1 MWFTFTPMTLEDAR
15 LIATWRYQGV
25 YAVYDFEGAAAELL
39 GTSSPFFAAH
49 DEHGELVGFCCF
61 GTTAEIGDVGPSALF
76 TGADRT
82 LSVGLGLRPDLTGQG
97 IGLPFVT
104 AILDFAREQFT
115 PEAFRLFVLTWN
127 HRAIRVY
134 ERAGF
139 LPQQVVTNE
148 QGLEFL
154 EMRLVWRE
162 NRGL

>member
-76 TGADRT
+76 TGADHT

-154 EMRLVWRE
+154 EMRGE
-162 NRGL
+162 DRGL